1 MKVTALLLALLLAT
15 PVLAQ
20 SGRHNDGH
28 MELHEYYRILRVP
41 SIPDSVP
48 GSCCNMR
55 VTLPDGTVVGDCR
68 PVRAWLDDS
77 GVWHAI
83 DDGEEIIIPDSSII
97 RDDQP
102 PAPDGNS
109 HLCKSISGTIYCF
122 TPGQAKI

>member
-1 MKVTALLLALLLAT
+1 
-15 PVLAQ
+15 
-20 SGRHNDGH
+20 